1 MRFSSLQSDVA
12 ERN

>member
-1 MRFSSLQSDVA
+1 MRRIKDVA